1 MTHKGRKSMTRSA
14 AAFQEQRTAQEFEE
28 WRRYLNY
35 EFAPACVTAVGI
47 CLATKTPSFWA
58 AVFLIGVLALHWSR
72 QDKFPEEVKKLRR
85 SPKTDAVAR
94 TRLKYL
100 LKKYLSVRALFL
112 SHTPFVFG
120 TTLLV
125 LVLASDGIRDHY
137 PFARH
142 FIETHFGS

>member
-1 MTHKGRKSMTRSA
+1 MTPSA
-14 AAFQEQRTAQEFEE
+14 AAIQELRTAQAFEV

-72 QDKFPEEVKKLRR
+72 RDKFPEEVRNLRR
-85 SPKTDAVAR
+85 SPKEDAIAR
-94 TRLKYL
+94 ARLKYL
-100 LKKYLSVRALFL
+100 MNKYLSVRALLL

>member
-14 AAFQEQRTAQEFEE
+14 AAFQEQRTAQEFEV

-35 EFAPACVTAVGI
+35 EFAPACLGAVGI

-58 AVFLIGVLALHWSR
+58 AVFLIGVLVLHWSR
-72 QDKFPEEVKKLRR
+72 RDKFPEEVRKLRR
-85 SPKTDAVAR
+85 SPKKDAIAR
-94 TRLKYL
+94 ARLKYL
-100 LKKYLSVRALFL
+100 MEKYLSVRVLLL

-125 LVLASDGIRDHY
+125 LVLASEGIHDHY

-142 FIETHFGS
+142 FIETHLGS